1 MIGQSQKRLP
11 IGIENFTE
19 MRKNGYYYV
28 DKTAMIRDLLLR
40 GGKVNLFT
48 RPRRFGKSLNM
59 SMLKTFFS
67 YGADKKIFEGLKI
80 SGEEEL
86 CRQHMGK
93 YPVISIS
100 LKGVSGLNYEMAR
113 SLMCSEIGN
122 EAMRFQFLLESDRL
136 TDLEK
141 HQYSQLV
148 TLDMSGRDQ
157 FAMSDAALTESLKT
171 LSILL
176 EKYYGQKAVLLID
189 EYDVPLA
196 KAEAQGYYD
205 QMIILIRNLFEKA
218 LKTNDSL
225 ELAVLTGCLR
235 VSKESIFTGLNNL
248 KVFSVPSVRFD
259 EYFGF
264 TDQEVRDMLA
274 YYGLSGRYEDI
285 RDWYDGYRLGNV
297 NVYCPWAVINFC
309 DDLLDEPAAPLRN
322 YWSNTSGNDVI
333 RRLIERMGNGVTKGE
348 IESLVAG
355 ETVTKEIHEDLTYKQ
370 VYDSIDNLWSLLL
383 ATGYLT
389 YRGKPEGKRYQ
400 LAIPNMEI
408 RETFGGQIMAMFKE
422 ETAKDP
428 EMLTAFCTALKTGN
442 EQEAQR
448 LFTAYL
454 EKSISL
460 RDTFVRKSLKENF
473 YHGILLGILGLKN
486 GWYVKSNYE
495 TGDGYGDI
503 VIHVEDEGIG
513 IVIEVKYAQ
522 DGRLEEACKEAL
534 RQIEKRGYGK
544 ELIQDKDCH
553 TLFRYGIGC
562 YKKQCRVMIEK

>member
-1 MIGQSQKRLP
+1 M
-11 IGIENFTE
+11 
-19 MRKNGYYYV
+19 
-28 DKTAMIRDLLLR
+28 
-40 GGKVNLFT
+40 
-48 RPRRFGKSLNM
+48 
-59 SMLKTFFS
+59 
-67 YGADKKIFEGLKI
+67 
-80 SGEEEL
+80 
-86 CRQHMGK
+86 
-93 YPVISIS
+93 
-100 LKGVSGLNYEMAR
+100 
-113 SLMCSEIGN
+113 
-122 EAMRFQFLLESDRL
+122 
-136 TDLEK
+136 
-141 HQYSQLV
+141 
-148 TLDMSGRDQ
+148 
-157 FAMSDAALTESLKT
+157 
-171 LSILL
+171 
-176 EKYYGQKAVLLID
+176 
-189 EYDVPLA
+189 
-196 KAEAQGYYD
+196 
-205 QMIILIRNLFEKA
+205 
-218 LKTNDSL
+218 
-225 ELAVLTGCLR
+225 TGCLR
-235 VSKESIFTGLNNL
+235 VLKESIFTGLNNL

-274 YYGLSGRYEDI
+274 YYGRSGRYEDI
-285 RDWYDGYRLGNV
+285 RDWYDGYRFGNV
-297 NVYCPWAVINFC
+297 DVYCPWDVINFC
-309 DDLLDEPAAPLRN
+309 DDLLDEPAALPRN

-389 YRGKPEGKRYQ
+389 YRGKPDGKRYQ

-408 RETFGGQIMAMFKE
+408 RETFRGQIMAMFKE

-473 YHGILLGILGLKN
+473 YHVILLGILGLKN

-562 YKKQCRVMIEK
+562 YKKQCKVMIEK